1 MILVIEMDILAK
13 FQDAQLK
20 ELLSLSSKDQIYL
33 IAREG
38 GVVPASMIPLF
49 TQISAKLEVKTLP
62 NKDSGFEKGFLF
74 GSLSKAS
81 GKEKV
86 VILSGE
92 ARPAILDDNC
102 SWNEGFGMSKTAR
115 KRTAK
120 PKGTVADTAVP
131 SPEQVPAAPKEEKNA
146 AAPVKNRK
154 GAGSAK
160 KPAATLVDLFSHP
173 AVSECINLII
183 GKEDTFK
190 KCLTEASDSEIGY
203 KMLLGLHFGAD
214 GDTIWEKTHKEFK
227 KLRKLC

>member
-1 MILVIEMDILAK
+1 MIVVIEMDILAK
-13 FQDAQLK
+13 FQETQLK
-20 ELLSLSSKDQIYL
+20 QLLSLSSKDQIYL
-33 IAREG
+33 IAKEG

-74 GSLSKAS
+74 GSLSKTS

-92 ARPAILDDNC
+92 TKPAILDENC

-120 PKGTVADTAVP
+120 PKRQDTVPPVP
-131 SPEQVPAAPKEEKNA
+131 SPEQVLSAPKAET
-146 AAPVKNRK
+146 
-154 GAGSAK
+154 GSAASTEGRK
-160 KPAATLVDLFSHP
+160 KTGITKKAATTSLDLFSHP
-173 AVSECINLII
+173 ALADCISLII
-183 GKEDTFK
+183 GKEDAFK

-203 KMLLGLHFGAD
+203 KMLLGLHFGSD

>member
-81 GKEKV
+81 AKEKV

-92 ARPAILDDNC
+92 TRPAILDENC
-102 SWNEGFGMSKTAR
+102 SWNEGFGMPKTAR
-115 KRTAK
+115 KRSAK
-120 PKGTVADTAVP
+120 PKGKETDPAVP
-131 SPEQVPAAPKEEKNA
+131 SPEQVPSAQKVETADTAPAKS
-146 AAPVKNRK
+146 RK

-160 KPAATLVDLFSHP
+160 KPAATLSHP
-173 AVSECINLII
+173 ALSECINLII
-183 GKEDTFK
+183 GKEDAFK